1 MTELQKKIRKTSRFT
16 ANTFKFIT
24 IFPLGG
30 ILISLVTLAGLFTG
44 NDTVAQQLILEA
56 PRASSL
62 HITLFLLAS
71 IAVLGLAVYCLL
83 LAQRIFRDIS
93 QEYTPFRPVHVRR
106 MRRIA
111 LASIACILGQALTE
125 AWSFQ
130 LQGGRFA
137 VDLNLAYFLI
147 PLVVCSFSFI
157 LDYACQLQAEADTT
171 L

>member
-1 MTELQKKIRKTSRFT
+1 MTELQKKIQKTSRFT

-30 ILISLVTLAGLFTG
+30 ILTSLAALVSLLTE
-44 NDTVAQQLILEA
+44 NDAMARQLILEA
-56 PRASSL
+56 PKANTL
-62 HITLFLLAS
+62 EITLFLLAS
-71 IAVLGLAVYCLL
+71 IAVLALAVYCLL
-83 LAQRIFRDIS
+83 KAQAIFRDIS
-93 QEYTPFRPVHVRR
+93 QEYTPFRPIHVQR
-106 MRRIA
+106 MRRIS
-111 LASIACILGQALTE
+111 LVSIVCILGQALTE
-125 AWSFQ
+125 AWSLQ
-130 LQGGRFA
+130 LRGGSFA

>member
-1 MTELQKKIRKTSRFT
+1 MTELQKKIQKTSRFT

-30 ILISLVTLAGLFTG
+30 ILVTLVALGGLLTG
-44 NDTVAQQLILEA
+44 NDAIVQQLILEA
-56 PRASSL
+56 PRAATL
-62 HITLFLLAS
+62 QIVLFLLCT
-71 IAVLGLAVYCLL
+71 IAVLGLAFYCLL
-83 LAQRIFRDIS
+83 QAQAIFRDIS
-93 QEYTPFRPVHVRR
+93 QEYTPFRPVHVQR

-111 LASIACILGQALTE
+111 LVSIVCIFGQALTE
-125 AWSFQ
+125 AWSLQ
-130 LQGGRFA
+130 LRGGSFT

>member
-1 MTELQKKIRKTSRFT
+1 MTDLQRKIQKTCRFT
-16 ANTFKFIT
+16 ANTFRFIT

-30 ILISLVTLAGLFTG
+30 ILISFVALAGFLTG
-44 NDTVAQQLILEA
+44 NDTVVQQLIVEV
-56 PRASSL
+56 PRASNL
-62 HITLFLLAS
+62 QITLFLLAG
-71 IAVLGLAVYCLL
+71 ITVLGLAVYCLL
-83 LAQRIFRDIS
+83 LAQRIFREIS
-93 QEYTPFRPVHVRR
+93 EEYTPFRPVHVRR

-111 LASIACILGQALTE
+111 LVSIVCILGQALTE

-130 LQGGRFA
+130 LQGGSFA

-147 PLVVCSFSFI
+147 PLVVCSFSLI